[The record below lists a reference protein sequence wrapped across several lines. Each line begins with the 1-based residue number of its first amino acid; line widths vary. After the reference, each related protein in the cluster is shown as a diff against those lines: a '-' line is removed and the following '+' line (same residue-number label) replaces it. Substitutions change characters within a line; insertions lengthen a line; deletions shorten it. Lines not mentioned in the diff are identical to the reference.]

1 MLLPIFR
8 KSLQLTAFINFEF
21 FVIKIVKIYLIRITF
36 LISDDDDDESIFCYG
51 RLALF
56 PAGTIDPHY
65 RKSATHR
72 EQDLKLRRT
81 CVQTYLIE
89 VVQYTLFYKQRFFSI
104 QSQCCLTFS

>member
-1 MLLPIFR
+1 MLLSIFR

-21 FVIKIVKIYLIRITF
+21 FVIKIFKIYLIRITF
-36 LISDDDDDESIFCYG
+36 LISDDDDESIFCYG

-65 RKSATHR
+65 CKSATHR

-89 VVQYTLFYKQRFFSI
+89 VVQYTLF
-104 QSQCCLTFS
+104 L

>member
-1 MLLPIFR
+1 MLLSIFR

-65 RKSATHR
+65 CKSA
-72 EQDLKLRRT
+72 QNLCSDL
-81 CVQTYLIE
+81 
-89 VVQYTLFYKQRFFSI
+89 FD
-104 QSQCCLTFS
+104 